1 MNVFCFNICNVFECL
16 PPWPALYSF
25 SESKPRPPPWSP
37 VLTPAQL
44 QFSVLW
50 LRQIKAIGRQ
60 SPAIASPPPP
70 NIQALARAPGDFQ
83 HLATGART
91 QTSSHSPLPLL
102 CSPRYHRHQAQFL
115 TPGDKTPSWT
125 VNSLLTQHRHAHTP
139 PGRDHPRHRM
149 LQQPAR
155 SLTIII
161 MLLTGLCCAGPANVI
176 KLKLDSD
183 QLRELEELDRPTSF
197 YFCPGS
203 QIHSSTLLSEA
214 VIEIVPESRL
224 RDGEADCVSSSVRYK
239 DEGELGTTIRAPLM
253 STKHGQ
259 GTDSNVALSV
269 SWSSL
274 TWETGCQCIGNL
286 ILTLAL
292 AFLANTKLG
301 RLSEWDSI
309 YIFVSALN

>member
-1 MNVFCFNICNVFECL
+1 MTSNI
-16 PPWPALYSF
+16 WPQ
-25 SESKPRPPPWSP
+25 EPGPDQ
-37 VLTPAQL
+37 LTL
-44 QFSVLW
+44 
-50 LRQIKAIGRQ
+50 
-60 SPAIASPPPP
+60 
-70 NIQALARAPGDFQ
+70 
-83 HLATGART
+83 
-91 QTSSHSPLPLL
+91 SSLSLL

-253 STKHGQ
+253 STKHDQ

-269 SWSSL
+269 SWTSL

-301 RLSEWDSI
+301 RLSE
-309 YIFVSALN
+309 

>member
-1 MNVFCFNICNVFECL
+1 MNVFCFNICNVFGCL

-50 LRQIKAIGRQ
+50 LRQIKASPQLSPRLRLRLLTSSLGQ
-60 SPAIASPPPP
+60 SSGWLPTSGHRSQDPDQLTLSSLSALLTPLSSPPS
-70 NIQALARAPGDFQ
+70 
-83 HLATGART
+83 TV
-91 QTSSHSPLPLL
+91 
-102 CSPRYHRHQAQFL
+102 L

>member
-1 MNVFCFNICNVFECL
+1 MTSNIW
-16 PPWPALYSF
+16 PPEPGPDQLTLSSLSAL
-25 SESKPRPPPWSP
+25 
-37 VLTPAQL
+37 LTPL
-44 QFSVLW
+44 S
-50 LRQIKAIGRQ
+50 
-60 SPAIASPPPP
+60 SPPS
-70 NIQALARAPGDFQ
+70 
-83 HLATGART
+83 TV
-91 QTSSHSPLPLL
+91 
-102 CSPRYHRHQAQFL
+102 L

-269 SWSSL
+269 SWTSL

-301 RLSEWDSI
+301 RLSE
-309 YIFVSALN
+309 